1 MARGFVSGVTTG
13 AIIGA
18 AVGMVLL
25 PELDKSTRKKLKRN
39 SQMVLDV
46 AGGVYNT
53 VRKMKR

>member
-53 VRKMKR
+53 VRRMKR